1 MRRDLWSATRLLVLP
16 TVALIVV
23 LAFFP
28 GRSAL
33 AVRVFALVL
42 CAAAIG
48 LALAALRRALPPTT
62 SPLLPS
68 SRRRAPL
75 QVARLGRLEN
85 ELALGV
91 AGAFDFHVRLRP
103 RLRALAAGLLA
114 SRRGISLD
122 AQPDAAREAL
132 EDETWQLVRRDR
144 PPPEDRLARG
154 LSRADLTRA
163 VESLERL

>member
-48 LALAALRRALPPTT
+48 LALAALRRALPPT